1 MYNFMD
7 TWAMAFTNE
16 GRPLVGKIEFCEAN
30 TTELKSIFTTDGAE
44 LMNPIYCNG
53 ITSYQVMLDNGDY
66 TVRYYEYIGNGN
78 MESDFN
84 EASWRLYKTEL
95 VSAPKAN
102 STAGTDGVSATVSTI
117 ADLKAIDNMEDG
129 TVVGV
134 VGYYTAED
142 CPLRYYVWHENGNY
156 NDDGGIII
164 KSDTTT
170 SGAWV
175 LKIPSS
181 YIDVR
186 WYGDIP
192 SNSSLS
198 SVNTSSLGQRTKA
211 ATAAN
216 KYAKDLYFPSYNK
229 GTSVGFYMFDGSN
242 TVSVNKDIIVDN
254 AVRFVVKHGTS
265 GTQVTCHE
273 LKACE
278 RYLFVSELGSS
289 IGGYNITADVID
301 TSWYSSDRA
310 VATGARVKYV
320 IDYLQSPM
328 TFNDT
333 YVELANDVTQAVT
346 FNNCTLEGFK
356 RLSGNVIMSNMMVK
370 TEWFKDDYDYSKLS
384 LYNCQIELENCKDAN
399 TYILL
404 KTKQNDPNYGD
415 LGEQSINAS
424 VLPGGTIE
432 NCFGT
437 ITLASHGNWEFH
449 NVSLTV
455 NNLNA
460 TDSINAVDSWLTI
473 NSDSTL
479 NGLQLRR
486 GSLNGTGSFTLIAQ
500 SLIENS
506 SISIPINTT
515 GVKLT
520 VRNSDIYA
528 KITTR
533 NIDLIQNQIYA
544 EIDQSDWGGVIT
556 VYLSNNMFH
565 GNGVHYVHADTV
577 GSVVNGIWISNGST
591 YSDKHWIRLD
601 RTNLKFQDIDH
612 HYSYIANAEPYLDQW
627 NGRNRPMSFKM
638 YSGHWTSSQKGTG
651 IFATTTIPFLFLNN
665 RDLTIYAVP
674 RQNFWRMFTVGRG
687 FLCRSGCIKAACNAG
702 EIGIME
708 GQYNDHKNG
717 NVAPVFNWGCGT
729 YNVQQVEMADGTYVA
744 FEDYPDSTKV
754 GCIQCVSR
762 DGDGIAEYKC
772 SFEAEN
778 ATHGEFSYGMPVGFF
793 PSTNWNGAG
802 GGQGGDASYGGSLYD
817 KWVVYPATSYQII
830 IYVFVDKDFS
840 TGSNPQN
847 VFN

>member
-16 GRPLVGKIEFCEAN
+16 GKPLVGKIEFCEAN
-30 TTELKSIFTTDGAE
+30 TTELKPIFTTDGAE

-102 STAGTDGVSATVSTI
+102 STAGTDGVSLTVSTI
-117 ADLKAIDNMEDG
+117 ADLKAVDNMEDG

-156 NDDGGIII
+156 SDDGGVVI

-175 LKIPSS
+175 MKIPSS

-198 SVNTSSLGQRTKA
+198 TVNTSSLGQRTKA

-216 KYAKDLYFPSYNK
+216 KYDKDLYFPSYGK
-229 GTSVGFYMFDGSN
+229 GTSVGYYMFDGSN

-254 AVRFVVKHGTS
+254 AVRFVVKHGTV

-289 IGGYNITADVID
+289 IGGYNITADTID
-301 TSWYSSDRA
+301 TSWYASDKA

-333 YVELANDVTQAVT
+333 YVELANDVTQSVT

-356 RLSGNVIMSNMMVK
+356 RLSGYVTMSNMMVK

-415 LGEQSINAS
+415 LGEQTVTGLTLLAGAVAENAMFNG
-424 VLPGGTIE
+424 VNIRGRCEL
-432 NCFGT
+432 
-437 ITLASHGNWEFH
+437 H
-449 NVSLTV
+449 NVSGTV
-455 NNLNA
+455 NILGNDLCLNA
-460 TDSINAVDSWLTI
+460 IDCWLTI
-473 NSDSTL
+473 SSGTVAEALAMRRGTL
-479 NGLQLRR
+479 TGSGLQVLSDVYLE
-486 GSLNGTGSFTLIAQ
+486 GVI
-500 SLIENS
+500 
-506 SISIPINTT
+506 INTP
-515 GVKLT
+515 LT
-520 VRNSDIYA
+520 TLGADTIIKNCDIDY
-528 KITTR
+528 KITATDIR
-533 NIDLIQNQIYA
+533 LLNNNIYA
-544 EIDQSDWGGVIT
+544 EVDQRDVNGTLT
-556 VYLSNNMFH
+556 VKCSGNMFH
-565 GNGVHYVHADTV
+565 DGAQHYVHATTANTKVV
-577 GSVVNGIWISNGST
+577 GSWIGNGST
-591 YSDKHWIRLD
+591 YDDRHWIRLD
-601 RTNLKFQDIDH
+601 RTNLLVQD
-612 HYSYIANAEPYLDQW
+612 NAHQYTYAGNSEPYLMKYS
-627 NGRNRPMSFKM
+627 GRNHPMRFPI
-638 YSGHWTSSQKGTG
+638 YRGDRFEGRG
-651 IFATTTIPFLFLNN
+651 IFATTTIPFVFLNS
-665 RDLTIYAVP
+665 RTYECFCVP
-674 RQNFWRMFTVGRG
+674 RSVSWKCFSVGRG
-687 FLCRSGCIKAACNAG
+687 FLARSGTLRATWDY
-702 EIGIME
+702 GIHE
-708 GQYNDHKNG
+708 DSYTDHTNG
-717 NVAPVFNWGCGT
+717 YITIIMNWGAQSTSNGAI
-729 YNVQQVEMADGTYVA
+729 MDGKA
-744 FEDYPDSTKV
+744 FGYSNM
-754 GCIQCVSR
+754 VSR
-762 DGDGIAEYKC
+762 DGDGVANFDV
-772 SFEAEN
+772 SFESAN
-778 ATHGEFSYGMPVGFF
+778 ADHNPETSSGGVFS
-793 PSTNWNGAG
+793 NGVLIGVLNRAP
-802 GGQGGDASYGGSLYD
+802 YD
-817 KWVVYPATSYQII
+817 GWSHFALYPATPMQSISL
-830 IYVFVDKDFS
+830 FVHMDPDFQAGSS
-840 TGSNPQN
+840 TPVN
-847 VFN
+847 F